1 MTYEMY
7 RYVFL
12 GSLIAC
18 GIFFVAAAVLFFTLH
33 IPKVIGDLSGRNAR
47 KAIADI
53 RRQNEQSGDKSYQSS
68 AVNLQRGKLTDKISH
83 SGRLITREKT
93 NFNTGVITEKISTQR
108 LMDDGA
114 GETTVLCEQGETT
127 VLTSSAEETSVL
139 DAQAVNEDLEFKVE
153 FEITYI
159 HTGEM
164 NV

>member
-93 NFNTGVITEKISTQR
+93 NFNTGVITEKISTQQ
-108 LMDDGA
+108 LKNDGA
-114 GETTVLCEQGETT
+114 GETT

-139 DAQAVNEDLEFKVE
+139 DAQVANEDLEFKVE

-159 HTGEM
+159 HTSEM
-164 NV
+164 IGKEAEK